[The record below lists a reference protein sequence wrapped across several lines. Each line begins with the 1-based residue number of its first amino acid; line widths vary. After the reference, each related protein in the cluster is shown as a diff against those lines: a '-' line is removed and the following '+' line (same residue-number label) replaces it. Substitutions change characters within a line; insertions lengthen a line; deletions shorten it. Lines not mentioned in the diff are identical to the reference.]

1 MTFMLKN
8 KHLFIAS
15 TILVALISIG
25 VLFYYVSETEKRSA
39 EVSNSLVHQLEIV
52 SQKMTLLGD
61 LSAEVGYGGFI
72 HNFKNYVLRR
82 DPIYKEDAIKN
93 YSAIS
98 EDISL
103 LQKLMKTQAER
114 DALNDIQKT
123 VTAYYKRLY
132 VLQPILNQG
141 GINQD
146 DIKVRVDDSVA
157 VTALEFLYS
166 VVRQNSES
174 ALIEA
179 KKKQAQSVEFIR
191 YGYILIFAIS
201 VVAGLLIVLMNRL
214 QDAHARERRASQ
226 AKSQFLSTMSH
237 EIRTPLNGVIGLVQ
251 LLNLKTF
258 SKEERY
264 HLDMIRSSG
273 ELLLGILND
282 ILDINKIEAD
292 KMEIE
297 DIPTD
302 MIALLATTV
311 DFYKNVA
318 SERGLDLEYE
328 NKLQNCSY
336 LTCDPTK
343 MRQVLSNIL
352 SNAIKFTEDGSIK
365 LTALGDLSAMEGDR
379 PIYNLVIQIKDTG
392 IGMNTDQLELLFEKY
407 TQADTSISRK
417 YGGTGL
423 GMALSKQLTEL
434 MGGKLTAESAVGKG
448 TLFTIHLPLPVSN
461 LNEIRNKHPGGKNL
475 KDINNLNVLVAED
488 NMVNAVVAKG
498 FLENLGMKVRIAHD
512 GNEAVRMFE
521 ENQPDLILMDVN
533 MPDKSGIEAT
543 LEVRAKPNGKTVP
556 ILALTA
562 DAFAETHQKCMDA
575 GMNGVLSKPFSYEAL
590 RNKIYDTVH

>member
-1 MTFMLKN
+1 MLKN
-8 KHLFIAS
+8 KTIFIAV
-15 TILVALISIG
+15 TIVSVLVSI
-25 VLFYYVSETEKRSA
+25 VLLFLYVSEIEKRSN
-39 EVSNSLVHQLEIV
+39 EVSNLLGNHLENV
-52 SQKMTLLGD
+52 SQKVELLGK
-61 LSAEVGYGGFI
+61 LSAESGYGGFI

-82 DPIYKEDAIKN
+82 DPAYKDLAIEN
-93 YSAIS
+93 YGAIVENLS
-98 EDISL
+98 ML
-103 LQKLMKTQAER
+103 RKLVDTQAER
-114 DALNDIQKT
+114 NALADIQKT
-123 VTAYYKRLY
+123 IAAYYKRLF
-132 VLQPILNQG
+132 VLAPTLEEGEIHE
-141 GINQD
+141 D
-146 DIKVRVDDSVA
+146 DIRVKVDDTLA
-157 VTALEFLYS
+157 VSALDFLYG
-166 VVRQNSES
+166 VVRHNADI
-174 ALIEA
+174 ALAEA
-179 KKKQAQSVEFIR
+179 KKKQMQTVGFIN
-191 YGYILIFAIS
+191 YGYSLII
-201 VVAGLLIVLMNRL
+201 VIVLITGLFFFLIKRL
-214 QDAHARERRASQ
+214 QDMQARERKASE

-251 LLNLKTF
+251 LLNMNSF
-258 SKEERY
+258 SKEERSR
-264 HLDMIRSSG
+264 LDMIRSSG

-282 ILDINKIEAD
+282 ILDFNKIEAG
-292 KMEIE
+292 KIEMEN
-297 DIPTD
+297 IPTD
-302 MIALLATTV
+302 MVGLLEMTA

-318 SERGLDLEYE
+318 SERGLALTYE
-328 NKLQNCSY
+328 NRLQNSSY

-343 MRQVLSNIL
+343 IRQVLSSIL
-352 SNAIKFTEDGSIK
+352 SNAVKFTHEGGIHV
-365 LTALGDLSAMEGDR
+365 TALGDLSHNEENR
-379 PIYNLVIQIKDTG
+379 PIYNLIVQVKDTG
-392 IGMNTDQLELLFEKY
+392 IGMDRNQLEKLFEKY

-423 GMALSKQLTEL
+423 GMALSKRLTEW
-434 MGGKLTAESAVGKG
+434 MGGNLTAESTPGKG
-448 TLFTIHLPLPVSN
+448 TVFTLHLPLPVSSHD
-461 LNEIRNKHPGGKNL
+461 EISGKHPDGKNL

-521 ENQPDLILMDVN
+521 EKLPDLILMDVN